1 MKKYDTDNIFKE
13 NSKAEKNGP
22 RLPKNQIMKNTVIV
36 SLECQHASI
45 LNLILNI

>member
-1 MKKYDTDNIFKE
+1 MILTIYFFKIQNLKKWYEATKELDNE
-13 NSKAEKNGP
+13 NT
-22 RLPKNQIMKNTVIV
+22 LIV